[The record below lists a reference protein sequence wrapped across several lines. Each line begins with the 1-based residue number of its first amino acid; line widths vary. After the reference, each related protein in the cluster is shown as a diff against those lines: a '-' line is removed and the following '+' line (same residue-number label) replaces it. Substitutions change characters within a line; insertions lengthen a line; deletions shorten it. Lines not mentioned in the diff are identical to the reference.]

1 MTKGH
6 PPLNPREEL
15 EKEFMNSWLDQEK
28 ALEDSK
34 QREEEKRRLKEEERR
49 QKEDLLANMKS
60 AYEHLIKSGMPEKEA
75 LSILSLKE
83 VP

>member
-34 QREEEKRRLKEEERR
+34 QREAEERRLKE
-49 QKEDLLANMKS
+49 DFLANMKL

>member
-34 QREEEKRRLKEEERR
+34 QREAEERR
-49 QKEDLLANMKS
+49 LKEDLLANIKS